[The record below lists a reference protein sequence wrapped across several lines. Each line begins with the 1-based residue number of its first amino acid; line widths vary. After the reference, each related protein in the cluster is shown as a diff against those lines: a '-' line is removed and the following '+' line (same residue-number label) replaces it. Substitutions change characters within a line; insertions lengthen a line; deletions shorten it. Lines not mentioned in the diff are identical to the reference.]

1 MPEQIENRMVVDSE
15 WELLEK
21 NIPEEVREKLKEPGY
36 HQMETGNFVPESEAY
51 EYALDRCLN
60 GTEEEIKEFKEM
72 LVEWFYSGGDW
83 RKEE

>member
-15 WELLEK
+15 WESNAPQE
-21 NIPEEVREKLKEPGY
+21 IREKLRSKGFHEVG
-36 HQMETGNFVPESEAY
+36 TGVFVPEAEAY

>member
-1 MPEQIENRMVVDSE
+1 MPAEQIENRMVVDSE
-15 WELLEK
+15 WEFNAPQE
-21 NIPEEVREKLKEPGY
+21 IREKLRSKGFHEVG
-36 HQMETGNFVPESEAY
+36 TGVFVPEAEAY
-51 EYALDRCLN
+51 ESALDRCLN